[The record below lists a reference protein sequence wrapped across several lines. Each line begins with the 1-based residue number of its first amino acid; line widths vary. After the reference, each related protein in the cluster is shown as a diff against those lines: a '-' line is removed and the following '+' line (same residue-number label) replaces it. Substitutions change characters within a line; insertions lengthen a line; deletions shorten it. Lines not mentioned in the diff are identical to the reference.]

1 MITIRFTD
9 EEAVILSNIVVSFLE
24 DLHAEILYTHHQSRE
39 YLEMLEQE
47 EKIVK
52 KILEELQANTVKVT
66 AS

>member
-24 DLHAEILYTHHQSRE
+24 DLHAEIMYTDRHSRE
-39 YLEMLEQE
+39 YREMLEQE

-52 KILEELQANTVKVT
+52 KILEELQAKAVKAT
-66 AS
+66 AL